1 MVYIC
6 KIALQFFAFLQ
17 KRIRVNR
24 KILLLSI
31 PNILTNITIPLLG
44 MVDLG
49 LMGHLGGP
57 MYVGAIAV
65 GGMIFNFLFWGF
77 GFLRMGTSGFTA
89 QAYGRRDFSETT
101 AVLVRGITTALA
113 GGVFLILMQAL
124 LEWIAF
130 RVIVSSPE
138 VSALARQY
146 FRIRIYAAPATLVIY
161 VLTGWFI
168 GMQNARFPMVLAV
181 SVNILNIGFSLLFIR
196 VFGKT
201 SDGIA
206 WANVCSQYTG
216 LLLGSFLLSR
226 YLIKQKKYLHI
237 TQALNRKDVMKFIHV
252 NKDIFIRTLCLIFT
266 LTFFTAKSAANSD
279 KVLAVNTLL
288 FQLFYFFSYFTDGF
302 AYAAEALTG
311 KYIGAADKSNLKHSV
326 SLLFRWGLGIAL
338 LFTIVY
344 ALFGKLIISMLT
356 SDLDLQ
362 TAAGPYLIW
371 VILVPFVTFSAFI
384 WDGIYVGATA
394 SRAMRNS
401 MLIITTVIFLPAYSL
416 LTPWLGN
423 HGLWIAM
430 LLFMGSRGLFL
441 TAWSKKTVF
450 SQV

>member
-1 MVYIC
+1 M
-6 KIALQFFAFLQ
+6 
-17 KRIRVNR
+17 NR

-49 LMGHLGGP
+49 LMGHMGGSL
-57 MYVGAIAV
+57 YVGAIAV

-113 GGVFLILMQAL
+113 GGVLLILMQVL

-138 VSALARQY
+138 VSELARQY

-181 SVNILNIGFSLLFIR
+181 SVNLLNIGFSLLFIR
-196 VFGKT
+196 VFGKA

-216 LLLGSFLLSR
+216 LLLGSFLLSK
-226 YLIKQKKYLHI
+226 YLVKQKKYLHI
-237 TQALNRKDVMKFIHV
+237 AKALNRQDVMKFIHV

-266 LTFFTAKSAANSD
+266 LTFFTAKSAASSD

-311 KYIGAADKSNLKHSV
+311 KYIGAGDKANLKHSV

-344 ALFGKLIISMLT
+344 ALFGRLIISMLT
-356 SDLDLQ
+356 NDLELQ
-362 TAAGPYLIW
+362 TASGPYLIW
-371 VILVPFVTFSAFI
+371 VILVPFVTFAAFV

-401 MLIITTVIFLPAYSL
+401 MLIITTVIFLPAYYL

-441 TAWSKKTVF
+441 TAWSKKAVF
-450 SQV
+450 NLV